1 MGCVLYSLSGSLLP
15 LPLLLEFGLVIS
27 SYRCNQEAVRMPD
40 LPSTHP
46 AESKGEKIL
55 MIISCLT
62 LMLFSYNCAS
72 EKGNKDSRLL
82 REKGIYEKEK

>member
-1 MGCVLYSLSGSLLP
+1 MGCILYSLSGSLLL

-40 LPSTHP
+40 LPSIHP
-46 AESKGEKIL
+46 AGSKGGKNLNDYQLLDLDAI
-55 MIISCLT
+55 
-62 LMLFSYNCAS
+62 FYNCAS

-82 REKGIYEKEK
+82 REKGIYEEEK

>member
-46 AESKGEKIL
+46 AESKGEKNL
-55 MIISCLT
+55 NDYQ
-62 LMLFSYNCAS
+62 LFDLDAIF
-72 EKGNKDSRLL
+72 L
-82 REKGIYEKEK
+82 

>member
-1 MGCVLYSLSGSLLP
+1 
-15 LPLLLEFGLVIS
+15 
-27 SYRCNQEAVRMPD
+27 MPD